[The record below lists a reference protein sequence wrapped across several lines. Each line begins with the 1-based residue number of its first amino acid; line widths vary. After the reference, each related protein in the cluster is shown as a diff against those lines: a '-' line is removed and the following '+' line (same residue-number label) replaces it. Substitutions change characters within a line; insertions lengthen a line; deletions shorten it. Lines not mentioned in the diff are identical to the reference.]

1 MMFRID
7 TEKIKKQMGEL
18 RYSTYQLAAESG
30 VKQPTIAALLNGRNG
45 STASDKLAALCS
57 VLDLDIND
65 VLIEIKEVAA

>member
-30 VKQPTIAALLNGRNG
+30 VKQPTVASILAGRSVPAA
-45 STASDKLAALCS
+45 DKLTAICEA
-57 VLDLDIND
+57 LDLEIEE
-65 VLIEIKEVAA
+65 VLVEEQTA